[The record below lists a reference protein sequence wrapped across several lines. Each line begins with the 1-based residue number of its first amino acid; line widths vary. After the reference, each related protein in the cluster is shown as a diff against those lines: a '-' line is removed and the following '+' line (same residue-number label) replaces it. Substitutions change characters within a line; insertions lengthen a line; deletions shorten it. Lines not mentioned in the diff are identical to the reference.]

1 MLLAALSHVCR
12 RHRISIHK
20 TQLCQNAT
28 LFSIYDLTF
37 FLKLSIPAFGRNL
50 NLTLLGKNQSSQVFV
65 TLILRVAVK
74 FQAQKKSKDCVI
86 LSIRTW
92 EMTVIIVSSV
102 CTDIYW
108 SVLDHSSHWSA
119 PVSHCRVQ
127 NPTQP
132 VWSLASHALQCHRH
146 ISQAALSSFQ
156 WEAPSHPG
164 ASFSSSSGPVRKYV
178 GKV

>member
-1 MLLAALSHVCR
+1 MYVGGTESQSTKLNYAKMQLYFLYMTWLSFSNFPFPLLAETWIWHFWVK
-12 RHRISIHK
+12 I
-20 TQLCQNAT
+20 
-28 LFSIYDLTF
+28 
-37 FLKLSIPAFGRNL
+37 
-50 NLTLLGKNQSSQVFV
+50 NQVRVFV

-74 FQAQKKSKDCVI
+74 FQAQRKSKDCVV

-132 VWSLASHALQCHRH
+132 VWPLASHALQCHRH
-146 ISQAALSSFQ
+146 ISQAALFSFQ